1 MLFWWNHPKK
11 EFCCSNNFGKNYI
24 KSLPHENLSYLLA
37 HLYYLIIYMC
47 ICGFPSGASS
57 KESACK
63 CRRLGFNPRFRKIPW
78 RRKLQPTP
86 VFLPRKS
93 QRKEKPGGL
102 QSMGLQSWTQLRDW
116 TAATTELLQYFYVAH
131 SVVPSYVRTL
141 VKQKK
146 YKCIIRFPTCL

>member
-63 CRRLGFNPRFRKIPW
+63 CRRPWRHTFSPWFGMIPW
-78 RRKLQPTP
+78 SRKWQHNP
-86 VFLPRKS
+86 VFSPEKFHGQRSLAGSHRVGQDWVTEHAHIYVCVCIFIVYMNLFYIVWPKFSRVIWLPR
-93 QRKEKPGGL
+93 PFL
-102 QSMGLQSWTQLRDW
+102 
-116 TAATTELLQYFYVAH
+116 
-131 SVVPSYVRTL
+131 
-141 VKQKK
+141 
-146 YKCIIRFPTCL
+146 